1 MSESKSKAGRWI
13 AAALA
18 LGALVCLFALLVK
31 DNMPKGEV
39 RKVDDYKPWSP
50 EILKL
55 AETLPVQDGG
65 REKPLATYAGFK
77 MLGLH
82 GARSMKIEGADGKKL
97 TLKPIGWLMDALY
110 RPHLAV
116 KLPTFRVDNSAVLEA
131 ISVKPRGK
139 RDRYSYQ
146 DLVPGLKKLG
156 ELAQSYQAIE
166 KEKRDPVQTQTIDL
180 SQQVHEFEGLI
191 GHFAYARNG
200 ILLKSNVP
208 NQADRRMEV
217 SAVMQTALD
226 IRQKLANPA
235 TAPNVKNDLQGVLSQ
250 FHHFDQLQQLTQ
262 FANSGPNIFPPTSA
276 KDETW
281 KSSGMLI
288 SSVIDGSSEDP
299 VKAIEDIKASETT
312 VRAAND
318 NEAFSK
324 AFTVQY
330 NDIVARAKTRG
341 EYKHIGLEADYYRKN
356 WFLNALVLFIFGTV
370 GALVMWTVGRGI
382 WGRIFTWFTFT
393 FTAVGLILGLIAIA
407 QRCIIMERPPIGN
420 LYDTVIFIACTVVLL
435 LLIVEGMVP
444 RRLALGMAPMLG
456 CSLILLARLFE
467 VGDAKDNMDPLVAVL
482 ASNFWLATHVITIS
496 LGYSAGLVAAFLSFI
511 YVLMRGLGLDHG
523 DRETQRSL
531 TRATYGILCLT
542 LFLSLVG
549 TVLGGIWANYSWGR
563 FWGWDPKE
571 NGALLIVLWTLAILH
586 ARLGG
591 YLQEWSLHFASLF
604 TACVVTF
611 SWWHVNFF
619 NTGLHNYGFTTG
631 KTTIW
636 VFYSVILLVI
646 VFGVICMASEQSRK
660 SPQRSHFPE
669 DY

>member
-1 MSESKSKAGRWI
+1 MSEVSSKAGRWV

-18 LGALVCLFALLVK
+18 LGALVSIFALVVK

-39 RKVDDYKPWSP
+39 RKVEGYTPWAP
-50 EILKL
+50 EVLEL
-55 AETLPVQDGG
+55 AEVLPVQDGG
-65 REKPLATYAGFK
+65 REKPLTTYAGFK

-82 GARSMKIEGADGKKL
+82 GARSMKIEGADGKKVK
-97 TLKPIGWLMDALY
+97 LKPIDWLMDALY

-116 KLPTFRVDNSAVLEA
+116 NLPTFRVDNSAVLEA
-131 ISVKPRGK
+131 IGVKPRGR

-146 DLVPGLKKLG
+146 DLVPGLPKLA
-156 ELAQSYQAIE
+156 ELTQTYQAID
-166 KEKRDPVQTQTIDL
+166 KENRDPVQTQTIDL
-180 SQQVHEFEGLI
+180 SQQIHEFEGLI
-191 GHFAYARNG
+191 GHFAYARSG
-200 ILLKSNVP
+200 IVLES
-208 NQADRRMEV
+208 DSGRRMEV
-217 SAVMQTALD
+217 SAVMQTAFDL
-226 IRQKLANPA
+226 RQKVANPA
-235 TAPNVKNDLQGVLSQ
+235 TDAKTKADLQQVLNQ
-250 FHHFDQLQQLTQ
+250 FHHFDQLQQL
-262 FANSGPNIFPPTSA
+262 ARYASAGPHFLPPA
-276 KDETW
+276 KPGDSIW
-281 KSSGMLI
+281 KSSGELI
-288 SSVIDGSSEDP
+288 LDVVNGESPDP
-299 VKAIEDIKASETT
+299 LKAIADIRACETT
-312 VRAAND
+312 VRAFGE
-318 NEAFSK
+318 NEAAFAK
-324 AFTVQY
+324 AFALQQK
-330 NDIVARAKTRG
+330 DLIARAKARG
-341 EYKHIGLEADYYRKN
+341 EYKHIGLEVDYYRKN
-356 WFLNALVLFIFGTV
+356 WFLNALVLFIAGT
-370 GALVMWTVGRGI
+370 LTTFVMWGTGRGT
-382 WGRIFTWFTFT
+382 WNRIFTWLTFGL
-393 FTAVGLILGLIAIA
+393 TATGVTLGTIAIV

-435 LLIVEGMVP
+435 LLIVEWMVP
-444 RRLALGMAPMLG
+444 RRFALGIAPMLG
-456 CSLILLARLFE
+456 CLLILLARLFE

-511 YVLMRGLGLDHG
+511 YVLMRGLGLDGG
-523 DRETQRSL
+523 DREARRSL
-531 TRATYGILCLT
+531 TRATYGVLCLT

-636 VFYSVILLVI
+636 VFYSLIMAVIS
-646 VFGVICMASEQSRK
+646 FGVICMVIEQARK
-660 SPQRSHFPE
+660 KAR
-669 DY
+669 